1 MSKRLFFLLAVL
13 IIGSFLLAACTTG
26 GQPSSKV
33 KLAPVSA
40 LPKQMQDAPSAVRTA
55 YRFAAANPDALKNVP
70 CYCGCGAIG
79 HKSNLACYIKDLG
92 ADGKPVFDDHAL
104 GCSICVDIATD
115 VMKMTGE
122 GKSPADIRQQ
132 IVATF
137 SKFGPAN
144 Q

>member
-1 MSKRLFFLLAVL
+1 MTKRLFLLLPTLL
-13 IIGSFLLAACTTG
+13 ITSLLVVACGG
-26 GQPSSKV
+26 GQANSSV

-40 LPKQMQDAPSAVRTA
+40 LPMQMQQAPAAVRTA
-55 YRFAAANPDALKNVP
+55 YQFAVTNPDALRNVP

-79 HKSNLACYIKDLG
+79 HKSNLACYIKEFG
-92 ADGKPVFDDHAL
+92 ADGKPVFDDHAM
-104 GCSICVDIATD
+104 GCSICVDIAAD

-132 IVATF
+132 IVDTY